1 MVVSKG
7 VKFSTREWWL
17 LIFILILIQFVV
29 QWFSY
34 QYSGSSNALGYIS
47 FAGTLVSIILG
58 LVAIIYSFVQS
69 ISHTSTVAEIKDQVE
84 RLILAGVDITKSKDD
99 LHASAIE
106 LSKIADDLAS
116 KVTENTSATKEVVGT
131 VSKLSD
137 AFVSGLSSSTTQE
150 KVDNLKVDG
159 EPARTIMESNRILV
173 VFMIVAIYEGCKR
186 GFSISD
192 ILNKVLKPFSEKNT
206 EDFEYLKGGL
216 SGVAFSLEAEG
227 FLELSKEDAFETKV
241 ETKRDFQERVKEM
254 LPGTM
259 DGEEKLFTSL
269 WVVINNLE

>member
-1 MVVSKG
+1 MSKG

-99 LHASAIE
+99 LHASAFE

-116 KVTENTSATKEVVGT
+116 KVTENTSATKEIVGS

-150 KVDNLKVDG
+150 KVDNLKDDG
-159 EPARTIMESNRILV
+159 EPIGTIIESNRVLV
-173 VFMIVAIYEGCKR
+173 VFMVVAIYEGCKR

-192 ILNKVLKPFSEKNT
+192 ITNKVLKPLSEKNI
-206 EDFEYLKGGL
+206 EHFKHLEGAL

-227 FLELSKEDAFETKV
+227 FLELSQGDALETKV
-241 ETKRDFQERVKEM
+241 EMKRDFQERVKEL

-259 DGEEKLFTSL
+259 DGEEKIFTSL